1 MTQANNQTAEQQ
13 EREALVAEWLLATPG
28 FFERHADLLA
38 EIQLK
43 NPHGDRA
50 ISLQERQLGVLR
62 QQNQALNQRLSDML
76 RFGSQNDKT
85 QGLMIQW
92 LANLLSAKSEADVR
106 AAITSDLAKIFDI
119 EQVEL
124 LDGENDNFCG
134 SAEQISDAIKAHL
147 KEEIKSLAVIN
158 LSSLNVQILLASRNV
173 EKFTSDMGRVYL
185 DQIGELALA
194 ALTRS
199 KELD

>member
-38 EIQLK
+38 DIQLK

-62 QQNQALNQRLSDML
+62 QQNQALNQRLSEML

-92 LANLLSAKSEADVR
+92 LSSLLSAKSEADIR
-106 AAITSDLAKIFDI
+106 AVISAGLAKIFDI

-124 LDGENDNFCG
+124 IDGDHDNFCG
-134 SAEQISDAIKAHL
+134 SLDQSSDTIKVYL
-147 KEEIKSLAVIN
+147 KGNIQSLAVIN
-158 LSSLNVQILLASRNV
+158 LTSLQVQILLASHSA
-173 EKFTSDMGRVYL
+173 EKFTADMGRVYL

-194 ALTRS
+194 ALTRC
-199 KELD
+199 KE

>member
-1 MTQANNQTAEQQ
+1 MTEANNQTAEQQ

-28 FFERHADLLA
+28 FFERHADLLG

-92 LANLLSAKSEADVR
+92 LANLLSAKSETDVR
-106 AAITSDLAKIFDI
+106 AAITSGLAKIFDI

-124 LDGENDNFCG
+124 IDGENDNFCG
-134 SAEQISDAIKAHL
+134 SAEQAGDAIKAHL
-147 KEEIKSLAVIN
+147 NEEIKSLALVN
-158 LSSLNVQILLASRNV
+158 LSPLKVQILLASRNV

-199 KELD
+199 KE

>member
-92 LANLLSAKSEADVR
+92 LSNLLSAKSEADVR
-106 AAITSDLAKIFDI
+106 AAISSGLAKIFDI

-124 LDGENDNFCG
+124 LDGEHDNFCG
-134 SAEQISDAIKAHL
+134 SADQVSDAVKAHL
-147 KEEIKSLAVIN
+147 NEEMKSLAVVN
-158 LSSLNVQILLASRNV
+158 LSPLKVQILLASSNV

-199 KELD
+199 KE

>member
-38 EIQLK
+38 DIQLK

-62 QQNQALNQRLSDML
+62 QQNQALNQRLSEML

-92 LANLLSAKSEADVR
+92 LSSLLSAKSEADIR
-106 AAITSDLAKIFDI
+106 AVISAGLAKIFDI

-124 LDGENDNFCG
+124 IDGDHDNFCG
-134 SAEQISDAIKAHL
+134 SLDQSSDAIKVYL
-147 KEEIKSLAVIN
+147 KGNIQSLAVIN
-158 LSSLNVQILLASRNV
+158 LTSLQVQILLASHSA
-173 EKFTSDMGRVYL
+173 EKFTADMGRVYL

-194 ALTRS
+194 ALTRC
-199 KELD
+199 KE

>member
-28 FFERHADLLA
+28 FFERHANLLA
-38 EIQLK
+38 DIQLK

-92 LANLLSAKSEADVR
+92 LSNLLSAKSEADVR
-106 AAITSDLAKIFDI
+106 AAISTGLAKIFDI

-124 LDGENDNFCG
+124 LDGEYDNFCG
-134 SAEQISDAIKAHL
+134 AVAQASDAIKAHL
-147 KEEIKSLAVIN
+147 NEEMKSLAVIN
-158 LSSLNVQILLASRNV
+158 LAQLKVQILLASGNT

-199 KELD
+199 KE

>member
-38 EIQLK
+38 DIQLK

-92 LANLLSAKSEADVR
+92 LSNLLSAKSEADVR
-106 AAITSDLAKIFDI
+106 AAISSGLAKIFDI

-124 LDGENDNFCG
+124 LDGEHDNFCG
-134 SAEQISDAIKAHL
+134 SADQVSDAVKAHL
-147 KEEIKSLAVIN
+147 NEDMKSLAVVN
-158 LSSLNVQILLASRNV
+158 LSSLKVQILLASRNV

-199 KELD
+199 KE

>member
-38 EIQLK
+38 DIQLK

-62 QQNQALNQRLSDML
+62 QQNQALNQRLSEML

-92 LANLLSAKSEADVR
+92 LSNLLSAKSEADVR
-106 AAITSDLAKIFDI
+106 AAISTGLATIFDI

-124 LDGENDNFCG
+124 LDGDHGNFCG
-134 SAEQISDAIKAHL
+134 SANQSSDAIKALL
-147 KEEIKSLAVIN
+147 KENIQSLAVIN
-158 LSSLNVQILLASRNV
+158 LSSLNVQILLASQSA

-199 KELD
+199 KE

>member
-38 EIQLK
+38 DIQLK

-92 LANLLSAKSEADVR
+92 LSNLLSAKSEADVR
-106 AAITSDLAKIFDI
+106 AAISSGLAKIFDI

-124 LDGENDNFCG
+124 LDGEHDNFCG
-134 SAEQISDAIKAHL
+134 SADQVSDAVKAHL
-147 KEEIKSLAVIN
+147 NEEMKSLAVVN
-158 LSSLNVQILLASRNV
+158 LSPLKVQILLASRNI

-199 KELD
+199 KE

>member
-28 FFERHADLLA
+28 FFERHANLLA
-38 EIQLK
+38 DIQLK

-92 LANLLSAKSEADVR
+92 LSNLLSAKSEADVR
-106 AAITSDLAKIFDI
+106 AAISSGLAKIFDI

-124 LDGENDNFCG
+124 LDGEHDNFCG
-134 SAEQISDAIKAHL
+134 SADQVSDAVKANL
-147 KEEIKSLAVIN
+147 NEEMKSLAVVN
-158 LSSLNVQILLASRNV
+158 LSPLKVQILLASRNV

-185 DQIGELALA
+185 DQIGELTLA

-199 KELD
+199 KE

>member
-38 EIQLK
+38 DIQLK

-92 LANLLSAKSEADVR
+92 LSNLLSAKSEADVR
-106 AAITSDLAKIFDI
+106 AAISSGLAKIFDI

-124 LDGENDNFCG
+124 LDGEHDNFCG
-134 SAEQISDAIKAHL
+134 SADQVSDAVKAHL
-147 KEEIKSLAVIN
+147 NEEMKSLAVVN
-158 LSSLNVQILLASRNV
+158 LSSLKVQILLASRNV

-199 KELD
+199 KE

>member
-1 MTQANNQTAEQQ
+1 MTQANNQMAEQE

-28 FFERHADLLA
+28 FFERYADLLA
-38 EIQLK
+38 DVQLK

-85 QGLMIQW
+85 QGLMIRW
-92 LANLLSAKSEADVR
+92 LSNLLSAKSEDDVR
-106 AAITSDLAKIFDI
+106 AVISNGLAKIFDI
-119 EQVEL
+119 EQVQL
-124 LDGENDNFCG
+124 FDGEHENFCG
-134 SAEQISDAIKAHL
+134 SVDQADDVIKVHL
-147 KEEIKSLAVIN
+147 REGIHSLAVIN
-158 LSSLNVQILLASRNV
+158 LSPLKVQVLLASHSA

-199 KELD
+199 KEQD

>member
-38 EIQLK
+38 DIQLK

-62 QQNQALNQRLSDML
+62 QQNQALNQRLSEML

-92 LANLLSAKSEADVR
+92 LSNLLSAKSEADVR
-106 AAITSDLAKIFDI
+106 AAISTGLAKIFDI

-124 LDGENDNFCG
+124 LDGEHDNFCG
-134 SAEQISDAIKAHL
+134 AVAQASDAIKAHL
-147 KEEIKSLAVIN
+147 NEEMKSLAVTN
-158 LSSLNVQILLASRNV
+158 LAPLKVQILLASGNA

-199 KELD
+199 KE

>member
-38 EIQLK
+38 DIQLK

-92 LANLLSAKSEADVR
+92 LSNLLSAKSEADVR
-106 AAITSDLAKIFDI
+106 AAISSGLAKIFDI

-124 LDGENDNFCG
+124 LDGEHDNFCG
-134 SAEQISDAIKAHL
+134 SIDQADDAVKAHL
-147 KEEIKSLAVIN
+147 NEEMKSLAVVN
-158 LSSLNVQILLASRNV
+158 LSPLKVQILLASRNN

-199 KELD
+199 KE

>member
-38 EIQLK
+38 DIQLK

-62 QQNQALNQRLSDML
+62 QQNQALNQRLSEML

-92 LANLLSAKSEADVR
+92 LSSLLSAKSEADIR
-106 AAITSDLAKIFDI
+106 AVISAGLAKIFDI

-124 LDGENDNFCG
+124 IDGEHDNFCG
-134 SAEQISDAIKAHL
+134 SLDQSSDAIKVYL
-147 KEEIKSLAVIN
+147 KGNIQSLAVIN
-158 LSSLNVQILLASRNV
+158 LTSLQVQILLASHSA
-173 EKFTSDMGRVYL
+173 EKFTADMGRVYL

-194 ALTRS
+194 ALTRC
-199 KELD
+199 KE

>member
-147 KEEIKSLAVIN
+147 KEEIKSLAVVN
-158 LSSLNVQILLASRNV
+158 LSPLKIQILLASHNV

-199 KELD
+199 KE

>member
-1 MTQANNQTAEQQ
+1 MTQVNNQTAEQQ

-92 LANLLSAKSEADVR
+92 LSSLLSAKSEAEVR
-106 AAITSDLAKIFDI
+106 AAISGGLAKIFDI
-119 EQVEL
+119 EQVQL
-124 LDGENDNFCG
+124 LDGEQDNFCG
-134 SAEQISDAIKAHL
+134 SVEQASDAIKAHL
-147 KEEIKSLAVIN
+147 STESKSLAVIN
-158 LSSLNVQILLASRNV
+158 LSPLKVQILLVSSKP

-185 DQIGELALA
+185 DQIGELAVA

-199 KELD
+199 KE

>member
-38 EIQLK
+38 DIQLK

-92 LANLLSAKSEADVR
+92 LSNLLSAKSEADVR
-106 AAITSDLAKIFDI
+106 AAINSGLAKIFDI

-124 LDGENDNFCG
+124 LDGEHDNFCG
-134 SAEQISDAIKAHL
+134 SADQVGDAVKTHL
-147 KEEIKSLAVIN
+147 NEEMKSLAVVN
-158 LSSLNVQILLASRNV
+158 LSPLKVQILLASRNV

-199 KELD
+199 KE

>member
-92 LANLLSAKSEADVR
+92 LSNLLSAKSEADVR
-106 AAITSDLAKIFDI
+106 AAISAGLATIFDI

-124 LDGENDNFCG
+124 LDGDHGNFCG
-134 SAEQISDAIKAHL
+134 SANQSSDAIKALL
-147 KEEIKSLAVIN
+147 KENMQSLAVIN
-158 LSSLNVQILLASRNV
+158 LSSLNVQILLASQSA

-199 KELD
+199 KE

>member
-38 EIQLK
+38 DIQLK

-92 LANLLSAKSEADVR
+92 LSNLLSAKSEADVR
-106 AAITSDLAKIFDI
+106 AAISSGLAKIFDI

-124 LDGENDNFCG
+124 LDGEHDNFCG
-134 SAEQISDAIKAHL
+134 SADQVSDAVKAHL
-147 KEEIKSLAVIN
+147 NEEMKSLAVVN
-158 LSSLNVQILLASRNV
+158 LSPLKVQILLASRNN

-199 KELD
+199 KE

>member
-1 MTQANNQTAEQQ
+1 MTQANNQTAEQE

-38 EIQLK
+38 DIQLK

-92 LANLLSAKSEADVR
+92 LSNLLSAKSEADVR
-106 AAITSDLAKIFDI
+106 AAISSGLAKIFDI

-124 LDGENDNFCG
+124 LDGEHDNFCG
-134 SAEQISDAIKAHL
+134 SADQVSDAVKAHL
-147 KEEIKSLAVIN
+147 NEEMKSLAVVN
-158 LSSLNVQILLASRNV
+158 LSPLKVQILLASRNV

-199 KELD
+199 KE